1 MIAVKGNKEVKIVDI
16 QKNEYLKL
24 GYTILDEKLK
34 VIAKPFDKSEN
45 KAEELEKKI
54 KELAKTNEE
63 LAKTNEELAKT
74 NEELKAEIEKQG
86 KQIKELEKKAAK

>member
-63 LAKTNEELAKT
+63 LAKTNEEL
-74 NEELKAEIEKQG
+74 KAEIEKQG